1 MARLKSRSRTGG
13 CGVGKYAA
21 HTKVPAD
28 RSRAEIEQA
37 LKRYGASHF
46 GYASMPGVVML
57 AFESKGRRVRFKVP
71 VPDPEKNPQGH
82 RQKWRAALLSIK
94 SKLESVESGI
104 EQFDEAFMAQIVLPD
119 GRTMGEFAMP
129 QIEKTYQNGNM
140 PPLLG
145 HDS

>member
-1 MARLKSRSRTGG
+1 MA
-13 CGVGKYAA
+13 KYAEN
-21 HTKVPAD
+21 TKVPAD
-28 RSRAEIEQA
+28 RSRWEVEQI

-46 GYASMPGVVML
+46 GYATMPGVVML

-71 VPDPEKNPQGH
+71 VPDPEKAPQAH
-82 RQKWRAALLSIK
+82 RQKWRAVVLAIK

-119 GRTMGEFAMP
+119 GRTMAEFAMP
-129 QIEKTYQNGNM
+129 QIAKSYTSGSM

-145 HDS
+145 HDP

>member
-1 MARLKSRSRTGG
+1 MA
-13 CGVGKYAA
+13 KYAEN
-21 HTKVPAD
+21 TKVPAD
-28 RSRAEIEQA
+28 RSRAEVEQI

-46 GYASMPGVVML
+46 GYATMPGVVML

-71 VPDPEKNPQGH
+71 VPDPEKSAQAH
-82 RQKWRAALLSIK
+82 RQKWRAVVLAIK

-119 GRTMGEFAMP
+119 GRTMAEFAMP
-129 QIEKTYQNGNM
+129 QIAKSYTAGTM

-145 HDS
+145 HDP

>member
-1 MARLKSRSRTGG
+1 MS
-13 CGVGKYAA
+13 KYAKD
-21 HTKVPAD
+21 TKVPAD
-28 RSRAEIEQA
+28 RSRAEVEQI

-46 GYASMPGVVML
+46 GYATMPGVVML

-71 VPDPEKNPQGH
+71 VPDPEKNAQGH
-82 RQKWRAALLSIK
+82 RQKWRAVVLAIK

-119 GRTMGEFAMP
+119 GRTMAEFAQP
-129 QIEKTYQNGNM
+129 QIAKAYTSGVM

-145 HDS
+145 HDP

>member
-1 MARLKSRSRTGG
+1 M
-13 CGVGKYAA
+13 GKYAA
-21 HTKVPAD
+21 ATKVPAD
-28 RSRAEIEQA
+28 RSRLEIEQV
-37 LKRYGASHF
+37 LKRYGATHF
-46 GYASMPGVVML
+46 GYATMPGVVML

-71 VPDPEKNPQGH
+71 VPDPEKHSQAH

-119 GRTMGEFAMP
+119 GRTMAELAMP
-129 QIEKTYQNGNM
+129 QIAKSYTSGAM

-145 HDS
+145 HEP